1 MRLLRGELRKLL
13 RRPAAYVT
21 LGIELAIVA
30 IIYIAVAARFGSTSG
45 AATPNQVQERAGILL
60 LITFPTAYGGALAFV
75 TGLGGLLAMAF
86 AAAAAG
92 ADWGWGMVKVAVARG
107 ESRSRY
113 ILAKLAAV
121 EIMLVLGFAIAYA
134 VALGAAIVAG
144 RIAGLP
150 GTGYDDTAALQA
162 LPGEV
167 WRGYLG
173 IAEQA
178 SIGFAIATLARSQL
192 AGLGAGIAIY
202 FAEQFA
208 TIFLPDVVKYLPFHV
223 ATAALGVTVGGGG
236 AGGGAG
242 AGAAAQLDQPT
253 AVLLVVAYLIGGA
266 IVSAV
271 FVERAEIS
279 G

>member
-1 MRLLRGELRKLL
+1 MRLLRGELRKLV

-21 LGIELAIVA
+21 LGIEIAIVA
-30 IIYIAVAARFGSTSG
+30 IIYVAVTARYSSTAAAT
-45 AATPNQVQERAGILL
+45 TPNQIQERAGILVL
-60 LITFPTAYGGALAFV
+60 LSFPTAYGGALAFV

-113 ILAKLAAV
+113 ILTKLLGV
-121 EIMLVLGFAIAYA
+121 EVMLVLGFAIAYG

-144 RIAGLP
+144 RIAGVP
-150 GTGYDDTAALQA
+150 STGFDDQGALQA
-162 LPGEV
+162 LPGQL

-208 TIFLPDVVKYLPFHV
+208 TLFLPDVVKYLPFHV
-223 ATAALGVTVGGGG
+223 ATAALGVTITGAGGGGGG
-236 AGGGAG
+236 AGA
-242 AGAAAQLDQPT
+242 AAAQLDQPT
-253 AVLLVVAYLIGGA
+253 AFLLVIAYLIGGA
-266 IVSAV
+266 VVSAV

>member
-1 MRLLRGELRKLL
+1 MRLVLGELRKLV

-21 LGIELAIVA
+21 LGIELAIVV
-30 IIYIAVAARFGSTSG
+30 IIYIAVAARYGSIAGT
-45 AATPNQVQERAGILL
+45 TPNQIQEKAGIRL
-60 LITFPTAYGGALAFV
+60 LISFPTAYASALAFV
-75 TGLGGLLAMAF
+75 TGLGGLLSMAF

-113 ILAKLAAV
+113 MLAKLVGV
-121 EIMLVLGFAIAYA
+121 ELMLVAGFAIAYG
-134 VALGAAIVAG
+134 VSVGAALVASH
-144 RIAGLP
+144 IAGLP
-150 GTGYDDTAALQA
+150 STGYDDQA
-162 LPGEV
+162 TLRDLPGQL

-223 ATAALGVTVGGGG
+223 ATAALGLTGGVTAGPGGNGG
-236 AGGGAG
+236 SGFTP
-242 AGAAAQLDQPT
+242 LDQPT
-253 AVLLVVAYLIGGA
+253 AFLLVIAYLVGGA
-266 IVSAV
+266 VVSAI

>member
-1 MRLLRGELRKLL
+1 MRLFVGELRKLV

-21 LGIELAIVA
+21 LAIELVIVL
-30 IIYIAVAARFGSTSG
+30 IIYIAVAARYGSIAGT
-45 AATPNQVQERAGILL
+45 TPNQVAEKAGIRL
-60 LITFPTAYGGALAFV
+60 LIEFPTAYASALAFV

-121 EIMLVLGFAIAYA
+121 EVMLILGFAIAYGI
-134 VALGAAIVAG
+134 ALVAAIVAG

-150 GTGYDDTAALQA
+150 ATGYDDQATLQD
-162 LPGEV
+162 LPGQLY
-167 WRGYLG
+167 RGYLG

-223 ATAALGVTVGGGG
+223 ATAALGLSGGLT
-236 AGGGAG
+236 AGGGANG
-242 AGAAAQLDQPT
+242 GSGFTPLDQPT
-253 AVLLVVAYLIGGA
+253 AFLLVIAYLVGGA
-266 IVSAV
+266 VVSAI
-271 FVERAEIS
+271 FVERSEIS

>member
-1 MRLLRGELRKLL
+1 MRLFVGELRKLV

-21 LGIELAIVA
+21 LAIELVIVL
-30 IIYIAVAARFGSTSG
+30 IIYIAVAARYGSIAGT
-45 AATPNQVQERAGILL
+45 TPNQVAEKAGIRL
-60 LITFPTAYGGALAFV
+60 LIEFPTAYASALAFV

-121 EIMLVLGFAIAYA
+121 EVMLILGFAIAYGI
-134 VALGAAIVAG
+134 ALVAAIVAG

-150 GTGYDDTAALQA
+150 ATGYDDQATLQD
-162 LPGEV
+162 LPGQLY
-167 WRGYLG
+167 RGYLG

-223 ATAALGVTVGGGG
+223 ATAALGLSGGLT
-236 AGGGAG
+236 AGGGANG
-242 AGAAAQLDQPT
+242 GSGFTPLDQPT
-253 AVLLVVAYLIGGA
+253 AFLLVIAYLVGGA
-266 IVSAV
+266 VVSAV

>member
-1 MRLLRGELRKLL
+1 MRLLVGELRKLVK
-13 RRPAAYVT
+13 RPASYVT
-21 LGIELAIVA
+21 LGIELAIVVV
-30 IIYIAVAARFGSTSG
+30 IYIAVAARFGSIEASSVER
-45 AATPNQVQERAGILL
+45 VQEREGIRL
-60 LITFPTAYGGALAFV
+60 LISFPGAYGAALAFV

-107 ESRSRY
+107 ESRTRY
-113 ILAKLAAV
+113 ILAKLAGV
-121 EIMLVLGFAIAYA
+121 EIMLVLGFLVSFA
-134 VALGAAIVAG
+134 VAVGAAVLAG

-150 GTGYDDTAALQA
+150 ATGFDDQATLQA
-162 LPGEV
+162 LPGNI

-173 IAEQA
+173 MAEQA

-192 AGLGAGIAIY
+192 AGLGAGIALY

-223 ATAALGVTVGGGG
+223 ATAALGVSIGGV
-236 AGGGAG
+236 AGPGAG
-242 AGAAAQLDQPT
+242 ASTAHLDQPT
-253 AVLLVVAYLIGGA
+253 AFLLVIAYLVAGA
-266 IVSAV
+266 VVSAI

>member
-1 MRLLRGELRKLL
+1 MRLFVGELRKLV

-21 LGIELAIVA
+21 LAIELVIVL
-30 IIYIAVAARFGSTSG
+30 IIYIAVAARYGSIAGT
-45 AATPNQVQERAGILL
+45 TPNQVAEKAGIRL
-60 LITFPTAYGGALAFV
+60 LIEFPTAYASALAFV

-113 ILAKLAAV
+113 ILAKLAGV
-121 EIMLVLGFAIAYA
+121 EVMLILGFAIAYGI
-134 VALGAAIVAG
+134 ALVAAIVAG

-150 GTGYDDTAALQA
+150 TTGYDDPATLQD
-162 LPGEV
+162 LPGQLY
-167 WRGYLG
+167 RGYLG

-223 ATAALGVTVGGGG
+223 ATAALGLSGGLT
-236 AGGGAG
+236 AGGGANG
-242 AGAAAQLDQPT
+242 GSGFTPLDQPT
-253 AVLLVVAYLIGGA
+253 AFLLVIAYLVGGA
-266 IVSAV
+266 VVSAV

>member
-1 MRLLRGELRKLL
+1 MRLLRGELRKLV

-21 LGIELAIVA
+21 LGIELAIVV
-30 IIYIAVAARFGSTSG
+30 IIYLAVAARYGSTTG
-45 AATPNQVQERAGILL
+45 ATPREVQERAGILVL
-60 LITFPTAYGGALAFV
+60 LSFPTAYGGALAFV

-113 ILAKLAAV
+113 ILTKLAAV
-121 EIMLVLGFAIAYA
+121 ELMLVLGFAIAYLVA
-134 VALGAAIVAG
+134 VGAAIAAG

-150 GTGYDDTAALQA
+150 ATGYGDEAALQA

-208 TIFLPDVVKYLPFHV
+208 TLFLPDIVKYLPFHV
-223 ATAALGVTVGGGG
+223 ATAALGVAVPGGGG
-236 AGGGAG
+236 GG

-253 AVLLVVAYLIGGA
+253 AFLLVLAYLVGGA
-266 IVSAV
+266 LVSAI

>member
-1 MRLLRGELRKLL
+1 MRLLVGELRKLV

-21 LGIELAIVA
+21 LAIELAIVV
-30 IIYIAVAARFGSTSG
+30 IIYIAVAARFGSI
-45 AATPNQVQERAGILL
+45 AAGSPEQLQEQEGIRLL
-60 LITFPTAYGGALAFV
+60 LTFPSAYGGALGFV

-107 ESRSRY
+107 ESRMRY
-113 ILAKLAAV
+113 VLAKLVGV
-121 EIMLVLGFAIAYA
+121 ELMLVLGFAVSLG
-134 VALGAAIVAG
+134 VALAAALVAG
-144 RIAGLP
+144 RIAGIPATGIDDAATLQQLP
-150 GTGYDDTAALQA
+150 GDI
-162 LPGEV
+162 V
-167 WRGYLG
+167 RGYLG

-178 SIGFAIATLARSQL
+178 AIGFAIATVARSQL

-208 TIFLPDVVKYLPFHV
+208 TIFLPDIVKYLPFHV
-223 ATAALGVTVGGGG
+223 ATAAVGVTVVAGGPGGGG
-236 AGGGAG
+236 ASTAHLDQSTALLLVLAYLVAG
-242 AGAAAQLDQPT
+242 A
-253 AVLLVVAYLIGGA
+253 V
-266 IVSAV
+266 VSAA

>member
-1 MRLLRGELRKLL
+1 MRLLLGELRKLI

-21 LGIELAIVA
+21 LGIELAIVV
-30 IIYIAVAARFGSTSG
+30 IIYIAVAARYGSVAGT
-45 AATPNQVQERAGILL
+45 TPNQVAEKAGMRL
-60 LITFPTAYGGALAFV
+60 LISFPTAYDSALAFV
-75 TGLGGLLAMAF
+75 TGLGGLLSMAF

-107 ESRSRY
+107 ESRTRY
-113 ILAKLAAV
+113 VLAKLVGV
-121 EIMLVLGFAIAYA
+121 ELMLVLGFVIAYA
-134 VALGAAIVAG
+134 VALGAAVVAG
-144 RIAGLP
+144 QIAGLP
-150 GTGYDDTAALQA
+150 STGFDDQA
-162 LPGEV
+162 TLHDLPGQL

-173 IAEQA
+173 IAVQA

-223 ATAALGVTVGGGG
+223 ATAALGLSGGIAAGGGGGG
-236 AGGGAG
+236 AGSGFTP
-242 AGAAAQLDQPT
+242 LDQPT
-253 AVLLVVAYLIGGA
+253 AFVLVIVYLVGGA

>member
-1 MRLLRGELRKLL
+1 MFSQI
-13 RRPAAYVT
+13 
-21 LGIELAIVA
+21 LGIEIAIVA
-30 IIYIAVAARFGSTSG
+30 IIYVAVAARYNSVANPT
-45 AATPNQVQERAGILL
+45 TPNQIQERVGILAL
-60 LITFPTAYGGALAFV
+60 LSFPTAYGGALAFV

-113 ILAKLAAV
+113 ILTKLLGV
-121 EIMLVLGFAIAYA
+121 EVILILGFAIAYG
-134 VALGAAIVAG
+134 VALGAALVAG
-144 RIAGLP
+144 RIAGIP
-150 GTGYDDTAALQA
+150 TTGFDDQTALQA
-162 LPGEV
+162 LPGQL

-192 AGLGAGIAIY
+192 AGLGAGIALY

-208 TIFLPDVVKYLPFHV
+208 TLFLPDVVKVLPFHV
-223 ATAALGVTVGGGG
+223 ATVALGVSVRGAGG
-236 AGGGAG
+236 AGGGG
-242 AGAAAQLDQPT
+242 AAQLDQPT
-253 AVLLVVAYLIGGA
+253 AFLLVIAYLVGGA
-266 IVSAV
+266 IVSAI